1 MTKPEF
7 CKRLSCNLQFSVSLV
22 RFVAFSDRDPGVG
35 NTWNRLTFID
45 GRPCPVRLSQPEIRS
60 SSSALQRCM
69 KAPDSGSVCLGQS
82 LLQACLITIANYS
95 EAMCCP
101 THERPGSP
109 VLLSNVWGTCSR
121 DDRG

>member
-45 GRPCPVRLSQPEIRS
+45 GRPYPVRLSQPEIRS
-60 SSSALQRCM
+60 SSRALQRCM
-69 KAPDSGSVCLGQS
+69 EAPNSGSLGLGQS
-82 LLQACLITIANYS
+82 LLQACLFTTAHYS
-95 EAMCCP
+95 EAMRCP
-101 THERPGSP
+101 VHEQPGSP
-109 VLLSNVWGTCSR
+109 VLLSN
-121 DDRG
+121 D